1 MPRKRRTGK
10 HRAPITA
17 EAVKAFMAGDWT
29 ALHRA
34 LDLRPWE
41 ASPLDADT
49 PEPPAWDALHGSTA
63 YSTSWPAAAALRADL
78 MGRAA

>member
-1 MPRKRRTGK
+1 MPRKRRAGK

-17 EAVKAFMAGDWT
+17 EAVEAFKSGQWI

-63 YSTSWPAAAALRADL
+63 WTASWPAARDLRAEL
-78 MGRAA
+78 VERAA